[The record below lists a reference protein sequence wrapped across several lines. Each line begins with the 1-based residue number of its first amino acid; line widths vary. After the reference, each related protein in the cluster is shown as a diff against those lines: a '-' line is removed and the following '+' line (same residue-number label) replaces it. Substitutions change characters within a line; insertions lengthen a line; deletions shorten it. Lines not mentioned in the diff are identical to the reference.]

1 MALTKESLTSK
12 LDKHAEHLPADVKE
26 KVLDFIA
33 TMAVEQE
40 QALLALV
47 TEMRGKLSEMD
58 VYLNKTVQDV
68 SDEQRGDLHHLFMH
82 VFPDIIGGNAI
93 LYGQAC
99 VEGVCCPDIPANIS
113 LMRVAQTLLVG
124 DMMSALAEKLRSTLE
139 PTTMA
144 QVKHVGSA

>member
-1 MALTKESLTSK
+1 MVRRLRAPLSFQENNMALTKESLTST
-12 LDKHAEHLPADVKE
+12 LDKHAGHLPADVKE

-33 TMAVEQE
+33 TMAVEQK

-58 VYLNKTVQDV
+58 VYLNKTFQDV

-82 VFPDIIGGNAI
+82 IFPDILGGNAI
-93 LYGQAC
+93 LYGREC
-99 VEGVCCPDIPANIS
+99 VDGIYCPDITTDVA

-124 DMMSALAEKLRSTLE
+124 GT
-139 PTTMA
+139 
-144 QVKHVGSA
+144 